1 MSYLDLT
8 IKEIHQAY
16 VEKKITPLELVKE
29 SIQRAKQDTNNC
41 FEYICENE
49 ALEEVSKLGDVEV
62 DNLLWGIPY
71 LLKDNYSTKDIP
83 TTGSSHI
90 LNGYIPVYDAEV
102 VSRLKSVKAILIGKT
117 TLDELAMGGTGTTGH
132 KGITFNPYDSKHERL
147 CGGSSCGSAAGVAAC
162 IAPFSI
168 GSDTGDSVRK
178 PASFNGLVGFKPTWG
193 RISRYGLFPFAT
205 SLDHVAYFTR
215 CVEDSEILLNVLAGR
230 DFKDASSASVETND
244 YINDSKKYL
253 LKNSRIAVIS
263 EIYDSLN
270 DKFLKQQI
278 DLLIKKIK
286 DKGCVVDFVHMDIK
300 LLEAVLPS
308 YFVISCAEAGS
319 NNANLDGIK
328 FGDRKEGDSYEDVMK
343 NTRTAGFSEMIKR
356 RFIIGSYVLF
366 AENREELFIKA
377 QKARRLIVN
386 AYNKILDEYDLVL
399 SPAAPSVAPYINST
413 NDKLSNNY
421 LIADN
426 HLAIQNFGG
435 FPSLTLPIALENDLP
450 LGINI
455 SSKIFEEAKLLG
467 ICEEIESLIGLKNLN
482 INNIKED
489 R

>member
-8 IKEIHQAY
+8 IREIHQAY
-16 VEKKITPLELVKE
+16 IDKKITPLELIKE
-29 SIQRAKQDTNNC
+29 SLKRAKEDKCNC
-41 FEYICENE
+41 FEYICEKE
-49 ALEEVSKLGDVEV
+49 ALEEVLKLGEVEV

-83 TTGSSHI
+83 TTASSNI
-90 LNGYIPVYDAEV
+90 LNGYVPVFDAEV
-102 VSRLKSVKAILIGKT
+102 VQRLKKSKAILIGKT
-117 TLDELAMGGTGTTGH
+117 TMDELAMGGTGTTGH
-132 KGITFNPYDSKHERL
+132 KGITYNPYDAKHERL
-147 CGGSSCGSAAGVAAC
+147 CGGSSCGSAAGVASC
-162 IAPFSI
+162 IVPFSI

-178 PASFNGLVGFKPTWG
+178 PASLNGIVGFKPTWG

-215 CVEDSEILLNVLAGR
+215 CVEDAEIILNVLAGR
-230 DFKDASSASVETND
+230 DFKDASSANVKVDD
-244 YINDSKKYL
+244 YINKSKEYS

-263 EIYDSLN
+263 EIYESLN
-270 DKFLKQQI
+270 DNVLKEKI
-278 DLLIKKIK
+278 NDLIKNLKLQ
-286 DKGCVVDFVHMDIK
+286 GCTIDFVHMDEK

-328 FGDRKEGDSYEDVMK
+328 FGDRKDGETYEEVMK
-343 NTRTAGFSEMIKR
+343 NTRTAGFSDMIKR

-377 QKARRLIVN
+377 QKARRLIVD
-386 AYNKILDEYDLVL
+386 AYNKILDQYDVVL
-399 SPAAPSVAPYINST
+399 SPAAPSVAPYINES

-435 FPSLTLPIALENDLP
+435 FPSITIPLGLENNLP
-450 LGINI
+450 LGINL
-455 SSKIFEEAKLLG
+455 SSKIFEESKLFG
-467 ICEEIESLIGLKNLN
+467 ISNDIEDIIGLKNLS
-482 INNIKED
+482 INNIKEEK
-489 R
+489 